1 MYFNSLNS
9 ENEKSKDNI
18 NSSLVSIDSYLEISL
33 GYSKNIALKEEV
45 VEWCN
50 ETRSIL
56 PTSSL
61 NKLTT
66 YNTKIDGVTL
76 YRKNGEY
83 TSSFGVSSPPS
94 IDELN
99 NINGFNDFI
108 NGDDLSFISIRNE
121 IVTDTYNQINYYES
135 NGIISI
141 FVKVMY
147 DNELVGILVSDIFP
161 LTIYNSLE
169 YKSFYD
175 DSKVFLKEDKLL
187 TDQII
192 YNNYL
197 LNMDNKYHIEKM
209 KFNDDIDIVLI
220 TPLNSFKSRFIFIFM
235 IIMTIDIIMVMSS
248 LIFSSYITKKVMEP
262 INKIYKEMRE
272 VIV

>member
-1 MYFNSLNS
+1 MFINSLNS

-94 IDELN
+94 IDELK

-169 YKSFYD
+169 YKSFYGE
-175 DSKVFLKEDKLL
+175 SKVFLKEDKLL

-209 KFNDDIDIVLI
+209 KLNDDIDIVLI
-220 TPLNSFKSRFIFIFM
+220 TSLNSFKSRFIFIFM